1 MEGASWG
8 RAQLR
13 ARGGAAAP
21 QHPRPDFL
29 TPPPRAP
36 VPWPRNPRLRSVSGP
51 RGSPSARR
59 STIILETGVP
69 QPPSPAAL
77 GPCWPRGLRPLHVST
92 SGLTLMP
99 KTAQGRAPPWEAGRV
114 PGRVSHVTGCVC
126 VCSRVRVGD
135 WRACAL
141 RAAQPGVS
149 RAGFYSGD
157 LARSN
162 RSGAP
167 AGRGAGPGAGPPE
180 PLQVQGWGPPP
191 CLRGHHPVPPPPGP
205 GHALLL
211 GALGAAQR
219 PSVSPAGGGA
229 VPWPP
234 GPWAEPWG
242 SPQNS
247 GRRGLVG
254 TPAPSASRIFCNR

>member
-99 KTAQGRAPPWEAGRV
+99 KTAQGRAPPFEAGRV

-126 VCSRVRVGD
+126 VCVFPC
-135 WRACAL
+135 ACWGLARL
-141 RAAQPGVS
+141 CLARRPARGVQGWILLRGPGPQQPLRGARWAGRWARGRAA
-149 RAGFYSGD
+149 
-157 LARSN
+157 
-162 RSGAP
+162 GAP
-167 AGRGAGPGAGPPE
+167 AGAGVGSSALP
-180 PLQVQGWGPPP
+180 QGPPP
-191 CLRGHHPVPPPPGP
+191 SAPTARSWP
-205 GHALLL
+205 
-211 GALGAAQR
+211 R
-219 PSVSPAGGGA
+219 PAAGGSGC
-229 VPWPP
+229 
-234 GPWAEPWG
+234 G
-242 SPQNS
+242 S
-247 GRRGLVG
+247 
-254 TPAPSASRIFCNR
+254 APLC